1 MTNLSLSDATKY
13 YISARAT
20 DKAGN
25 VSAVKTGDGIT
36 IDLTA
41 PSVGTVSDGTD
52 GDISFTASS
61 TTLYAQ
67 WTGFKDVTSGITDYE
82 YAIGTNSGGK
92 DTKDW
97 TSNSMDTTVT
107 VTSLTLT
114 NGQTYYVS
122 VKAKD
127 LVGNV
132 SSVITTNG
140 VTADL
145 VGPTKGTVMDGLTA
159 DAEWINT
166 DTIRASWAGFTD
178 PLSGI
183 KKYQYGIG
191 KSSGASDV
199 VDWTDNSLDTTI
211 TLKLTLEEAVTYY
224 VSVRGVDK
232 VDNTGEA
239 ATSDGITA
247 DFTQPSIVSASIE
260 DNGTLPILSDSKI
273 TFTIS
278 EPVTTATSEVESN
291 LGDTVTGTLTLDEVT
306 EVSVTLTNP
315 FTSGD
320 ELTLTINGL
329 TDQAGNVT
337 NNLVYNYNIA
347 LLADYNLDG
356 TIGVDDL
363 NNFISGW
370 GTKDT
375 QYELGPVTGNA
386 PNLKPALDGVYN
398 TRDGMA
404 FVRMWYW
411 EKNKSGKMLA
421 KLLTDQGADLNTTIE
436 NNHILFNP
444 PAGTRAIELILN
456 YPVTDIQFS
465 IPAAKEVSERGI
477 TLSKVDTLNGHLIL
491 HTAYF
496 ETNRMPVRID
506 LNHLQKK
513 EVTVNLSYQFI
524 GRDNI
529 VLSAGSAELDLKP
542 IPKEFAL
549 HQNYPNPFNP
559 VTTIN
564 YDLPQDL
571 L

>member
-1 MTNLSLSDATKY
+1 M
-13 YISARAT
+13 
-20 DKAGN
+20 
-25 VSAVKTGDGIT
+25 
-36 IDLTA
+36 
-41 PSVGTVSDGTD
+41 
-52 GDISFTASS
+52 
-61 TTLYAQ
+61 
-67 WTGFKDVTSGITDYE
+67 
-82 YAIGTNSGGK
+82 
-92 DTKDW
+92 
-97 TSNSMDTTVT
+97 
-107 VTSLTLT
+107 
-114 NGQTYYVS
+114 
-122 VKAKD
+122 
-127 LVGNV
+127 
-132 SSVITTNG
+132 
-140 VTADL
+140 
-145 VGPTKGTVMDGLTA
+145 
-159 DAEWINT
+159 
-166 DTIRASWAGFTD
+166 
-178 PLSGI
+178 
-183 KKYQYGIG
+183 
-191 KSSGASDV
+191 
-199 VDWTDNSLDTTI
+199 
-211 TLKLTLEEAVTYY
+211 
-224 VSVRGVDK
+224 
-232 VDNTGEA
+232 
-239 ATSDGITA
+239 
-247 DFTQPSIVSASIE
+247 
-260 DNGTLPILSDSKI
+260 
-273 TFTIS
+273 
-278 EPVTTATSEVESN
+278 ESN

-363 NNFISGW
+363 NNFVSGW

-411 EKNKSGKMLA
+411 EKNKSGKVLT

-524 GRDNI
+524 SKDNI
-529 VLSAGSAELDLKP
+529 VLSAGSEELELKP
-542 IPKEFAL
+542 IPKEFSL

-564 YDLPQDL
+564 YDLPQQTHVNL
-571 L
+571 LIYDILGREVVKLISEEIPAGYQSVIWNTRNQFGKSVSAGIYFYQIQTKGFVKTRKMVLLK